1 MKIFIIMILTSF
13 ITTNIFAKDKQ
24 RILSKID
31 YEIISASL
39 IKKQI
44 SFIEYI
50 GSNNVN
56 ILDDNLRA
64 IIHDIMFS
72 ENLLIENK
80 KFMKKNQ
87 YFIQNDK
94 KLDRNLH
101 LLIQSFKPKNNKN
114 SNKKN
119 INKRGKNL

>member
-50 GSNNVN
+50 GSHNVN
-56 ILDDNLRA
+56 ILDDDLRA

-94 KLDRNLH
+94 KLDRNLQ
-101 LLIQSFKPKNNKN
+101 LLIQSFKLKNNKN
-114 SNKKN
+114 SNKKI